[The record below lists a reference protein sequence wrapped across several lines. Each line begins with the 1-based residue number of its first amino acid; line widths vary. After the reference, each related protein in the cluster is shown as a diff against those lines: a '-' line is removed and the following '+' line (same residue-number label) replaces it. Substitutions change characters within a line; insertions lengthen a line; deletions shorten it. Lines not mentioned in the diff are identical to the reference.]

1 MRLAWLILIALA
13 FALPARAQAPD
24 AAQAERDAT
33 VARVLASGDGRG
45 PATAYVVARAIEA
58 HSVILHL
65 RTPFLRQRSVE
76 DNATVLDIWTVRG
89 TDGAEHE
96 IHFRVPAPDTL
107 PPEQREA
114 ERNIRRILT
123 SGDGLSP
130 ETAFVVCTFWYI
142 DALAAIGRVEE
153 ARELFEHLLSCRNHL
168 GLLSEDIDPKT
179 GELWGNF
186 PQTYSMVGL
195 INSATRLSRKW
206 NSIL

>member
-1 MRLAWLILIALA
+1 MRLAWLILVALA

-24 AAQAERDAT
+24 AAQAARDAT
-33 VARVLASGDGRG
+33 IARVLASGDGRG
-45 PATAYVVARAIEA
+45 PASAYVVARAIEA

-76 DNATVLDIWTVRG
+76 ENATVLDIWTVRG

-123 SGDGLSP
+123 SGDGLTP
-130 ETAFVVCTFWYI
+130 ETAFVVGGAIPAEYAILRLMGLQRGVQGLI
-142 DALAAIGRVEE
+142 DRAGCYYDVQRARDPSTGETREVWFRLGGSGALAYTGRCVP
-153 ARELFEHLLSCRNHL
+153 A
-168 GLLSEDIDPKT
+168 GK
-179 GELWGNF
+179 
-186 PQTYSMVGL
+186 
-195 INSATRLSRKW
+195 
-206 NSIL
+206 